1 MPNITNIFE
10 IYNFTA
16 EKRCRTNG
24 SINIIFVHFCR
35 SFIQKLPDKGE
46 KISKFRSQLL
56 EVLSQREDIEKA
68 CELFSRLKIGKPSV
82 SDELEWTGKHSQTSH
97 ESGSLDSDDESDEDR
112 NPLKILATQSG
123 VGTYKKQHKIEEPDE
138 SLIKPE
144 DLKDIE
150 CSVTNG
156 IEGSE
161 QDGNAYVKHLCDKF
175 EKPKEKKK
183 EPFRPYRLAKVNSEG
198 QSPNSL
204 QVKKPLG
211 PHWEVTAATPPQP
224 IFGDVKLISLQESF
238 QLQKE
243 QATKLKVSIIMYN
256 SDKFYTTFFL
266 LSFSTLRSALR
277 HSAIVFDNHKRWHVG
292 DISSDIPPI

>member
-1 MPNITNIFE
+1 LPNITNIFE

-16 EKRCRTNG
+16 EERYQTNG
-24 SINIIFVHFCR
+24 TINVIFIHFCR
-35 SFIQKLPDKGE
+35 SFIRKLPDKGE

-56 EVLSQREDIEKA
+56 EVLSQREDIEKT
-68 CELFSRLKIGKPSV
+68 CELFSGLKIGKPNV
-82 SDELEWTGKHSQTSH
+82 SDELEWTGKYSHTSH
-97 ESGSLDSDDESDEDR
+97 ETQSLDSDDESDEDR
-112 NPLKILATQSG
+112 NPLKILATRSG
-123 VGTYKKQHKIEEPDE
+123 VGTYKKQHKIEEPDD

-144 DLKDIE
+144 DLKDIVP
-150 CSVTNG
+150 SVNNG

-183 EPFRPYRLAKVNSEG
+183 EPFRPYRFAKVNSDG

-204 QVKKPLG
+204 QVKKPVG

-224 IFGDVKLISLQESF
+224 IYGDVKLISLQESF

-243 QATKLKVSIIMYN
+243 QAAILKVSIIMYHSN
-256 SDKFYTTFFL
+256 VLTRCYSKHY
-266 LSFSTLRSALR
+266 LR
-277 HSAIVFDNHKRWHVG
+277 
-292 DISSDIPPI
+292 

>member
-10 IYNFTA
+10 IYSFTA

-24 SINIIFVHFCR
+24 TINVIFICFCR
-35 SFIQKLPDKGE
+35 SFIQKLQDKGE

-68 CELFSRLKIGKPSV
+68 CELFSGLKIGKPSV
-82 SDELEWTGKHSQTSH
+82 SDELEWTGKYSQTSH
-97 ESGSLDSDDESDEDR
+97 ETQSLDSDDESDEDG

-150 CSVTNG
+150 SSVNDG
-156 IEGSE
+156 MEGRE
-161 QDGNAYVKHLCDKF
+161 QDENAYVKRLCDKF
-175 EKPKEKKK
+175 QKPTEKKK
-183 EPFRPYRLAKVNSEG
+183 EPFRPNRFAKVNSDG
-198 QSPNSL
+198 PSPNSL

-211 PHWEVTAATPPQP
+211 PHWEVTAATPPHP
-224 IFGDVKLISLQESF
+224 IYGDVKLISLQESF

-243 QATKLKVSIIMYN
+243 QAAKLKVSIIMYH
-256 SDKFYTTFFL
+256 SDVLTRRYSKHY
-266 LSFSTLRSALR
+266 LR
-277 HSAIVFDNHKRWHVG
+277 
-292 DISSDIPPI
+292 

>member
-1 MPNITNIFE
+1 MK
-10 IYNFTA
+10 YNFTA
-16 EKRCRTNG
+16 EERCRTIG
-24 SINIIFVHFCR
+24 TINVIFIHFCR

-56 EVLSQREDIEKA
+56 EVLSQREDIDKT
-68 CELFSRLKIGKPSV
+68 CELFSGLKIGKANV
-82 SDELEWTGKHSQTSH
+82 SDELEWTGKYSETSH
-97 ESGSLDSDDESDEDR
+97 ETQSLDSDDESDEDR
-112 NPLKILATQSG
+112 SPLKILATQCG

-150 CSVTNG
+150 SSVHSG
-156 IEGSE
+156 VEGSE
-161 QDGNAYVKHLCDKF
+161 QDGNAYVKHLCDKV
-175 EKPKEKKK
+175 EKPNEKKK
-183 EPFRPYRLAKVNSEG
+183 EPFRPNHLAKVNSDG

-204 QVKKPLG
+204 QVKKPVG

-243 QATKLKVSIIMYN
+243 QAAKLKVSIIMYDLDVLT
-256 SDKFYTTFFL
+256 SRYSKLYEREEE
-266 LSFSTLRSALR
+266 SWFSYHLKPAFCCG
-277 HSAIVFDNHKRWHVG
+277 I
-292 DISSDIPPI
+292 